1 MHVFLTALMFFTRI
15 PVPATLP
22 YTKALLN
29 KALRYFPLVG
39 GIVGAIGAGS
49 LWLGLLIFP
58 FPLALLLSMLVTI
71 FVTGAFHEDG
81 FADFCDGYGGGLTKE
96 KVLEIMKDSRLGT
109 YGTVGLTAM
118 LATKFMALSY
128 LSIPLIFLVMIAA
141 HIVSRFVPVLLV
153 YTTPYIRED
162 ALSKA
167 KPIGNQTT
175 KTSVTIA
182 LITALIPLLFL
193 DWLLIVGVAVAS
205 IVVLW
210 LFRAYIMK
218 RTGGYSGDVL
228 GALQQLVEVAIYLV
242 VVGIQFS

>member
-49 LWLGLLIFP
+49 LWLGLLVFP

-128 LSIPLIFLVMIAA
+128 LSIPLIFLVMIVA

-193 DWLLIVGVAVAS
+193 DWLLIVGVALAS

>member
-1 MHVFLTALMFFTRI
+1 
-15 PVPATLP
+15 
-22 YTKALLN
+22 
-29 KALRYFPLVG
+29 
-39 GIVGAIGAGS
+39 
-49 LWLGLLIFP
+49 
-58 FPLALLLSMLVTI
+58 
-71 FVTGAFHEDG
+71 
-81 FADFCDGYGGGLTKE
+81 
-96 KVLEIMKDSRLGT
+96 
-109 YGTVGLTAM
+109 
-118 LATKFMALSY
+118 MALSY
-128 LSIPLIFLVMIAA
+128 LSIPLIFLVMIVA

-193 DWLLIVGVAVAS
+193 DWLLIVGVALAS

>member
-1 MHVFLTALMFFTRI
+1 MHTFLTALMFFTRI

-22 YTKALLN
+22 YSKELLN
-29 KALRYFPLVG
+29 KALRFFPLVG
-39 GIVGAIGAGS
+39 GIVGGIGAGS
-49 LWLGLLIFP
+49 LWLGLLAFP

-109 YGTVGLTAM
+109 YGTIGLTAM

-128 LSIPLIFLVMIAA
+128 LSVPHIFLVMITA
-141 HIVSRFVPVLLV
+141 HIISRFVPVLLV

-175 KTSVTIA
+175 RTSVAIA
-182 LITALIPLLFL
+182 MVTALVPLLFF
-193 DWLLIVGVAVAS
+193 DWPSMVGMLVAS
-205 IVVLW
+205 AVVLW
-210 LFRAYIMK
+210 LFRAYILK

-242 VVGIQFS
+242 LVAIQFS